1 MSDQQHAPR
10 SPGPAAD
17 QGEQCSSGSAE
28 QSVRPA
34 SDARFEELYDELRDL
49 ARGQMLREAEG
60 HTLTPTSLVNEAYLR
75 LAGQRNISDANRTR
89 FLGAAAQTM
98 RRVLVD
104 HARARLRDKRGAGAR
119 AVPLEELEE
128 FLSDDEAAEV
138 VALDDAMNRLAE
150 LSPRSAVVVEQR
162 FFAGLTLDETA
173 ELLGVSVKTV
183 QRDWLAA
190 RAWLRKE
197 VRQGLRWA

>member
-1 MSDQQHAPR
+1 MPYAPTPITGLEGEESGRSMKADHQHSQR
-10 SPGPAAD
+10 
-17 QGEQCSSGSAE
+17 
-28 QSVRPA
+28 A

-49 ARGQMLREAEG
+49 ARGQMRREAEG

-75 LAGQRNISDANRTR
+75 LAGQRNISDADRTR
-89 FLGAAAQTM
+89 FLGAAAQAM

-104 HARARLRDKRGAGAR
+104 HARARLRDKRGGGAR
-119 AVPLEELEE
+119 PVPLDELED
-128 FLSDDEAAEV
+128 FLSDDEAEEV
-138 VALDDAMNRLAE
+138 VALDDAMVRLAE

-197 VRQGLRWA
+197 VRRELPWP